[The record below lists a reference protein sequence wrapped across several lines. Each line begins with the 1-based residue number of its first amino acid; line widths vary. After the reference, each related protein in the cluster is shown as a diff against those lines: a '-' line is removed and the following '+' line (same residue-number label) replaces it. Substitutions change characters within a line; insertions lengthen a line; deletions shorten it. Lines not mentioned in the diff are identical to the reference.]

1 MKKLFIAVVSI
12 ILSSSAHAQSGLVG
26 DGIYGLGQPSMMERH
41 CRVMA
46 EADRAIAKADAYIAQ
61 TKLESQIAAYKKE
74 INAQLEPRKVN
85 DQIIAQNDN
94 SSVPSMREV
103 LQDVPRDPSYQALTP
118 QQFSEPNMERYTNS
132 PYFQEL
138 GYIPGQDNDRL
149 YRERERE
156 EWIQKTAI
164 SACICLAVVIISLT
178 VANFFKKNKIS
189 IQSKNNSILLLGI
202 IVLGTSCSKT
212 SSTSAPPTSS
222 GFTGHKSYIN
232 ITIAGKQLET
242 RDSFLNGAKM
252 SLYGQPTVGLSS
264 VSNTLSPGTI
274 IKQVTL
280 GCGQDYG
287 NNGNLKVLLGGT
299 IPESPNNNP
308 LDTYPLSY
316 GTFYL
321 TDLSTG
327 TTYSLDSN
335 SQIIV
340 TEVTDSFTSGKLNL
354 KANAG
359 GSSPISASGS
369 FKVYKK

>member
-1 MKKLFIAVVSI
+1 MKKLFIAP
-12 ILSSSAHAQSGLVG
+12 LL
-26 DGIYGLGQPSMMERH
+26 L
-41 CRVMA
+41 
-46 EADRAIAKADAYIAQ
+46 
-61 TKLESQIAAYKKE
+61 AA
-74 INAQLEPRKVN
+74 A
-85 DQIIAQNDN
+85 
-94 SSVPSMREV
+94 S
-103 LQDVPRDPSYQALTP
+103 
-118 QQFSEPNMERYTNS
+118 F
-132 PYFQEL
+132 
-138 GYIPGQDNDRL
+138 
-149 YRERERE
+149 
-156 EWIQKTAI
+156 
-164 SACICLAVVIISLT
+164 SACS
-178 VANFFKKNKIS
+178 KKGGS
-189 IQSKNNSILLLGI
+189 I
-202 IVLGTSCSKT
+202 T
-212 SSTSAPPTSS
+212 PTPTPT

-252 SLYGQPTVGLSS
+252 SLYGQPTVSLSS

-359 GSSPISASGS
+359 GSSLISASGS